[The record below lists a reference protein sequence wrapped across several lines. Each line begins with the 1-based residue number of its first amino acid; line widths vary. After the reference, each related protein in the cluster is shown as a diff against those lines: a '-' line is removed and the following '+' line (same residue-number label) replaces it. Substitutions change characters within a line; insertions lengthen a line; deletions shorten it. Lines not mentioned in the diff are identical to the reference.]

1 MKNNKKI
8 CKLGLWN
15 DSVPG
20 IIFDS
25 EGVSNYAKIQYNL
38 IKDYPRSDKGRKYW
52 DKIITEIKL
61 NSKKK
66 SKYDCIVGVS
76 GGTDSSYL
84 LHIAKKYNLNPL
96 AINLDNGWN
105 SDIAVKNIK
114 KITSKLNIDLE
125 TYVIDY
131 EEIKDVI
138 KTYMKASLP
147 WIDGPTDQA
156 INASLYKIA
165 RRENIKYILTGSDF
179 RSEGKQ
185 PSEWT
190 HIDSKQLKYLHK
202 KFGNRKLNS
211 YPIETEIKS
220 LYSSYILN
228 IKKVF
233 PFYYLEYDKQT
244 AQKLLHDEYGWEY
257 YGGHHHENIFTKWVI
272 GYWLPE
278 KFKIDKRLITLS
290 AQILSNQISREHA
303 MELLSEPS
311 YSKDR
316 IIEDT
321 NYIIKKLDLSK
332 SEFNKIWNSPN
343 KTFRDY
349 PSYFP
354 LFEKYSKYV
363 IPIASKISSTKPKT
377 FYELEARK
385 QIK

>member
-1 MKNNKKI
+1 
-8 CKLGLWN
+8 
-15 DSVPG
+15 
-20 IIFDS
+20 
-25 EGVSNYAKIQYNL
+25 
-38 IKDYPRSDKGRKYW
+38 
-52 DKIITEIKL
+52 
-61 NSKKK
+61 
-66 SKYDCIVGVS
+66 
-76 GGTDSSYL
+76 
-84 LHIAKKYNLNPL
+84 
-96 AINLDNGWN
+96 
-105 SDIAVKNIK
+105 
-114 KITSKLNIDLE
+114 
-125 TYVIDY
+125 
-131 EEIKDVI
+131 
-138 KTYMKASLP
+138 
-147 WIDGPTDQA
+147 
-156 INASLYKIA
+156 
-165 RRENIKYILTGSDF
+165 
-179 RSEGKQ
+179 
-185 PSEWT
+185 
-190 HIDSKQLKYLHK
+190 
-202 KFGNRKLNS
+202 
-211 YPIETEIKS
+211 
-220 LYSSYILN
+220 
-228 IKKVF
+228 
-233 PFYYLEYDKQT
+233 
-244 AQKLLHDEYGWEY
+244 LHDEYGWEY